1 MSTLHTT
8 SPSSGNPIN
17 VWVVEDN
24 TEFRSTLQHLIS
36 SRAGLICPEAL
47 GSCEALF
54 TLLNQSFAPDVILMD
69 IGLPGMSGIEG
80 VERLKRISPATQVIM
95 LTIHEDND
103 TIFKALCAGA
113 SGYLLKTAE
122 PARIFEAIVESRY
135 GGTVMTPQIA
145 RRVLSMFTQLNTP
158 QWDYG
163 LSDRERDVLQLLVS
177 GLTKQKIADA
187 LFLSYHTIDT
197 HMRNIYAKL
206 HVKSRPGAIAKA
218 LKERLV

>member
-1 MSTLHTT
+1 MAKTQPRD
-8 SPSSGNPIN
+8 PSSFNLIN

-24 TEFRSTLQHLIS
+24 TEYRSTLQGLIAA
-36 SRAGLICPEAL
+36 RHGLICPEAL

-54 TLLNQSFAPDVILMD
+54 TLLNTAFAPDVILMD

-122 PARIFEAIVESRY
+122 PVRIYEAIEESQY
-135 GGTVMTPQIA
+135 GGTVMSPQIA
-145 RRVLSMFTQLNTP
+145 RRVLSMFTQLNAP

-163 LSDRERDVLQLLVS
+163 LSDREKDVLQHLV
-177 GLTKQKIADA
+177 GGHTKQEIADA

-206 HVKSRPGAIAKA
+206 HVKSQTGAIAKA